1 MRVRGWIAALA
12 LGALVMAP
20 SAAWA
25 QASTA
30 TKIDDSTIKT
40 RVEAR
45 LKGADSLKNDKIDV
59 SVENGVV
66 TLTGTVGSEAQSLR
80 ARQLARIDGVTR
92 VENKLDVDSKTE
104 RTMEKAGAKAD
115 KTMDK
120 AAAKTEKT
128 MDKAGEKTKNAAE
141 KTKDATV
148 KGAEKTKDAAV
159 KVGEKT
165 KDVAATT
172 GEAITDA
179 WITTKLKA
187 DFVNEDTLKGSDINV
202 DTNNHVVTLKGTVVS
217 AAGKAR
223 AEQIAKTTKGV
234 NRVINTLTIAPKS

>member
-1 MRVRGWIAALA
+1 MKVRAMMAAVALAALVSA
-12 LGALVMAP
+12 PAGA
-20 SAAWA
+20 SA
-25 QASTA
+25 QTGTA
-30 TKIDDSTIKT
+30 AKVDDSTIKT
-40 RVEAR
+40 RVETR
-45 LKGADSLKNDKIDV
+45 LKNADSLKNDTIVV
-59 SVENGVV
+59 SVDNGVV
-66 TLTGTVGSEAQSLR
+66 TLTGTVHSEAQSLR
-80 ARQLARIDGVTR
+80 ARQLAKVTGVTS

-104 RTMEKAGAKAD
+104 RTMEKAGAKTGEA
-115 KTMDK
+115 MN
-120 AAAKTEKT
+120 
-128 MDKAGEKTKNAAE
+128 KAGEKTKSAAE

-165 KDVAATT
+165 KDVAGTT

-202 DTNNHVVTLKGTVVS
+202 DTNNHVVTLKGTVES

-223 AEQIAKTTKGV
+223 AAEIAKTTKGV
-234 NRVINTLTIAPKS
+234 KSVINTLTIGPKK

>member
-30 TKIDDSTIKT
+30 TKVDDSTIKS

-45 LKGADSLKNDKIDV
+45 LKSADSLKNDTIDV

-66 TLTGTVGSEAQSLR
+66 TLTGTVHSEAQSLR
-80 ARQLARIDGVTR
+80 ARQLAKVAGVTK

-104 RTMEKAGAKAD
+104 RTMEKA
-115 KTMDK
+115 
-120 AAAKTEKT
+120 AAKTGKA
-128 MDKAGEKTKNAAE
+128 MDKAGEKTKDAAE

-148 KGAEKTKDAAV
+148 KGAEKTKDAAA

-172 GEAITDA
+172 GEVITDA

-202 DTNNHVVTLKGTVVS
+202 DTNNHVVTLKGTVAS

-234 NRVINTLTIAPKS
+234 NSVINTLIIAPKK

>member
-25 QASTA
+25 QTSTA
-30 TKIDDSTIKT
+30 AKIDDSTIKT
-40 RVEAR
+40 KVEAR
-45 LKGADSLKNDKIDV
+45 LKTADSLKNDNIDV
-59 SVENGVV
+59 AVDNGVV
-66 TLTGTVGSEAQSLR
+66 TLTGKVHSEAQSAR
-80 ARQLARIDGVTR
+80 AQQLAKVAGVTK
-92 VENKLDVDSKTE
+92 VENKLDVDKTAGN
-104 RTMEKAGAKAD
+104 MEKAGAKAD
-115 KTMDK
+115 K
-120 AAAKTEKT
+120 A
-128 MDKAGEKTKNAAE
+128 MDKAGEKSKSAAG
-141 KTKDATV
+141 KTKDASV

-172 GEAITDA
+172 GEAITDT

-202 DTNNHVVTLKGTVVS
+202 DTHNYVVTLKGTVAS

-223 AEQIAKTTKGV
+223 AAEIAKTTKGV
-234 NRVINTLTIAPKS
+234 KSVVNTLTIAPPK

>member
-1 MRVRGWIAALA
+1 MRVREWLAALA
-12 LGALVMAP
+12 LGAVVMAP
-20 SAAWA
+20 SAALA
-25 QASTA
+25 QATTA
-30 TKIDDSTIKT
+30 AKVDDSAIKT
-40 RVEAR
+40 RVETR
-45 LKGADSLKNDKIDV
+45 LKNADSLKGDTIVV

-66 TLTGTVGSEAQSLR
+66 TLSGTVHSEAQSLR
-80 ARQLARIDGVTR
+80 ARQLAKVSGVTN

-104 RTMEKAGAKAD
+104 RTMAKAGEKAD

-120 AAAKTEKT
+120 AG
-128 MDKAGEKTKNAAE
+128 DKTKSAAG

-148 KGAEKTKDAAV
+148 KAGEKTKDAAV

-172 GEAITDA
+172 GENITDA

-187 DFVNEDTLKGSDINV
+187 DFVNEDTLKDSEINV
-202 DTNNHVVTLKGTVVS
+202 DTNNHVVTLKGTVAS

-223 AEQIAKTTKGV
+223 AAEIAKGTKGV
-234 NRVINTLTIAPKS
+234 NRVVNTLTIGPKK

>member
-20 SAAWA
+20 SAALA
-25 QASTA
+25 QTSTA
-30 TKIDDSTIKT
+30 AKIDDSTIKSK
-40 RVEAR
+40 VEAR
-45 LKGADSLKNDKIDV
+45 LKTADSLKDDSIDV
-59 SVENGVV
+59 AVENGVV
-66 TLTGTVGSEAQSLR
+66 TLTGKVHSEAQSAR
-80 ARQLARIDGVTR
+80 ARQLAKVAGVTK
-92 VENKLDVDSKTE
+92 VENKLEVEKPE
-104 RTMEKAGAKAD
+104 GTMEKAGAKAD

-120 AAAKTEKT
+120 AG
-128 MDKAGEKTKNAAE
+128 DKTKSAAE
-141 KTKDATV
+141 KTKDASV

-202 DTNNHVVTLKGTVVS
+202 DTNNHVVTLKGTVAS

-223 AEQIAKTTKGV
+223 AAEIAKTTKGV
-234 NRVINTLTIAPKS
+234 NRVINTLTIAPAK

>member
-12 LGALVMAP
+12 LGALVVAP

-25 QASTA
+25 QTSTA
-30 TKIDDSTIKT
+30 AKIDDSTIKSK
-40 RVEAR
+40 VEAR
-45 LKGADSLKNDKIDV
+45 LKSADSLKNDSIDV
-59 SVENGVV
+59 AVENGVV
-66 TLTGTVGSEAQSLR
+66 TLTGTVHSEAQSVR
-80 ARQLARIDGVTR
+80 ARQLAKVAGVTK
-92 VENKLDVDSKTE
+92 VENKLDVDSKTAGN
-104 RTMEKAGAKAD
+104 MEKAGAKAD
-115 KTMDK
+115 K
-120 AAAKTEKT
+120 A
-128 MDKAGEKTKNAAE
+128 MDKAGEKSKSAAE
-141 KTKDATV
+141 KTKDASV

-172 GEAITDA
+172 GEAITDT

-202 DTNNHVVTLKGTVVS
+202 DTNNHVVTLKGTVAS

-223 AEQIAKTTKGV
+223 AAEIAKTTKGV
-234 NRVINTLTIAPKS
+234 NRVINTLTIAPAK

>member
-30 TKIDDSTIKT
+30 TKVDDGTIKT
-40 RVEAR
+40 RVETR
-45 LKGADSLKNDKIDV
+45 LKSAASLKKDTIDV

-66 TLTGTVGSEAQSLR
+66 TLTGTVHSEAQSLR
-80 ARQLARIDGVTR
+80 AAQLAKVAGVTK

-115 KTMDK
+115 
-120 AAAKTEKT
+120 KT

-172 GEAITDA
+172 GEVITDA

-202 DTNNHVVTLKGTVVS
+202 DTNNHVVTLKGTVAS
-217 AAGKAR
+217 LAGKSR
-223 AEQIAKTTKGV
+223 AEEIAKTTKGV
-234 NRVINTLTIAPKS
+234 NRVINTLIIAPKK

>member
-1 MRVRGWIAALA
+1 
-12 LGALVMAP
+12 
-20 SAAWA
+20 
-25 QASTA
+25 
-30 TKIDDSTIKT
+30 
-40 RVEAR
+40 
-45 LKGADSLKNDKIDV
+45 
-59 SVENGVV
+59 
-66 TLTGTVGSEAQSLR
+66 
-80 ARQLARIDGVTR
+80 
-92 VENKLDVDSKTE
+92 
-104 RTMEKAGAKAD
+104 MEKAGAKAD

-120 AAAKTEKT
+120 AG
-128 MDKAGEKTKNAAE
+128 DKTKSAAE
-141 KTKDATV
+141 KTKDATA

-202 DTNNHVVTLKGTVVS
+202 DTNNHVVTLKGTVVT

-223 AEQIAKTTKGV
+223 AAEIAKTTKGV
-234 NRVINTLTIAPKS
+234 NRVINTLTIAPAK

>member
-20 SAAWA
+20 SAALA
-25 QASTA
+25 QTSTA
-30 TKIDDSTIKT
+30 AKIDDSTIKSK
-40 RVEAR
+40 VEAR
-45 LKGADSLKNDKIDV
+45 LKSTESLKKDTIDV

-66 TLTGTVGSEAQSLR
+66 TLTGTVHTAAQSAR
-80 ARQLARIDGVTR
+80 ALQLAKVAGVTK
-92 VENKLDVDSKTE
+92 VENKLEVEKTE
-104 RTMEKAGAKAD
+104 GTMEKAGAKAD

-120 AAAKTEKT
+120 A
-128 MDKAGEKTKNAAE
+128 GEKTKSAAE
-141 KTKDATV
+141 KTKDASV

-202 DTNNHVVTLKGTVVS
+202 DTNNHVVTLKGTVAS

-223 AEQIAKTTKGV
+223 AAEIAKTTKGV
-234 NRVINTLTIAPKS
+234 NRVINTLTIAPAK

>member
-12 LGALVMAP
+12 LSALVMAP

-25 QASTA
+25 QAGTA
-30 TKIDDSTIKT
+30 TKVDDGTIKT

-45 LKGADSLKNDKIDV
+45 LKSADSLKDDKIDV
-59 SVENGVV
+59 SVDNGVV
-66 TLTGTVGSEAQSLR
+66 TLTGTVGSLAQSVR
-80 ARQLARIDGVTR
+80 ARQLARVDGVTR
-92 VENKLDVDSKTE
+92 VENKLEVDSKTE
-104 RTMEKAGAKAD
+104 R
-115 KTMDK
+115 TMDK

-141 KTKDATV
+141 KTKDATAT
-148 KGAEKTKDAAV
+148 GAEKTKNAAE

-179 WITTKLKA
+179 WITTKIKA

-202 DTNNHVVTLKGTVVS
+202 DTNNHVVTLKGTVAS

>member
-1 MRVRGWIAALA
+1 MTVRRLMAALA
-12 LGALVMAP
+12 LGTLILAP
-20 SAAWA
+20 AGASA
-25 QASTA
+25 QTSTA
-30 TKIDDSTIKT
+30 AKVDDSTIKT
-40 RVEAR
+40 RVETR
-45 LKGADSLKNDKIDV
+45 LKNADSLKNDTIVV
-59 SVENGVV
+59 SVDNGVV
-66 TLTGTVGSEAQSLR
+66 TLTGTVHSEAQSLR
-80 ARQLARIDGVTR
+80 ARQLAKVAGVTS

-104 RTMEKAGAKAD
+104 RTMEKAGAKTGEA
-115 KTMDK
+115 
-120 AAAKTEKT
+120 
-128 MDKAGEKTKNAAE
+128 MDKAGDKTKSAAE

-165 KDVAATT
+165 KDVAGTT

-202 DTNNHVVTLKGTVVS
+202 DTNNHVVTLKGTVAS

-223 AEQIAKTTKGV
+223 AAEIAKTTKGV
-234 NRVINTLTIAPKS
+234 KSVINTLTIAPK